1 MECSF
6 LPFIEINLDWLKLM
20 KTFHDEWQTTYIGM
34 HDIYEI
40 GAPREFEFIINEL
53 RKDQFGLLVA
63 EELYNGAPPW
73 G

>member
-1 MECSF
+1 
-6 LPFIEINLDWLKLM
+6 M